1 MLVGIKDGVKLF
13 GISVMAGCAVLICT
27 MFVNFYL
34 DILHIEELVTS
45 DAARVFYQAQVS
57 TARVVCLVSGG
68 CLLITSAVMLCFYI
82 KHYIDVHKK
91 ELGILKALGYA
102 RLRIAG
108 HFWVFGVSI
117 FTGAVLGFCG
127 AFVLMPLFYELQNKD
142 GILPEISLRFHPMIL
157 LWFVLLPT
165 AAFSGLAVLYAC
177 FRLRKPALQL
187 LKENLCAAGKAGGK
201 AGEKDI
207 PFLEELRRSTVGT
220 KKTLAFFILFSA
232 FCFSAMTQ
240 MSFGMKELAS
250 EMMGVM
256 MLVIG
261 LILAFM
267 TLFLAV
273 SAVVGGN
280 TKTIAM
286 MQVFGYSGRECCR
299 SLLDGYRPLA
309 YVGFALGTLYQ
320 YGLLRVMVDV
330 VFREVEGVPVYA
342 FDFVA
347 MLVSLAVFAVAYEA
361 AMLFFGRRIGR
372 ISVKE
377 IMLE

>member
-127 AFVLMPLFYELQNKD
+127 AFVQKHLFDE
-142 GILPEISLRFHPMIL
+142 
-157 LWFVLLPT
+157 
-165 AAFSGLAVLYAC
+165 
-177 FRLRKPALQL
+177 
-187 LKENLCAAGKAGGK
+187 
-201 AGEKDI
+201 
-207 PFLEELRRSTVGT
+207 
-220 KKTLAFFILFSA
+220 
-232 FCFSAMTQ
+232 
-240 MSFGMKELAS
+240 
-250 EMMGVM
+250 
-256 MLVIG
+256 
-261 LILAFM
+261 
-267 TLFLAV
+267 
-273 SAVVGGN
+273 
-280 TKTIAM
+280 
-286 MQVFGYSGRECCR
+286 
-299 SLLDGYRPLA
+299 
-309 YVGFALGTLYQ
+309 
-320 YGLLRVMVDV
+320 
-330 VFREVEGVPVYA
+330 
-342 FDFVA
+342 
-347 MLVSLAVFAVAYEA
+347 
-361 AMLFFGRRIGR
+361 
-372 ISVKE
+372 
-377 IMLE
+377 